1 MDATEGGRRRRAR
14 GEGWGQGQGKAAGV
28 AAGRTP
34 RPLRQ
39 RLPYPRAGGGGRIGR
54 AHRRGRRRAGVC
66 MPSKWRRLLRAGSAT
81 HWKHLQDRH
90 SGRRLVRTVPA
101 KTAPAAPTDPRK
113 QPSQATTDR
122 HWGPLWGY
130 IPTRR
135 RRSGRSPTPQG
146 GAACRFVFGCR
157 TPRAARRRA
166 ASGQLHEGH
175 TPPGAQ
181 GGGSRGSSGGPARRP
196 PPTTRLV
203 AATRGRGGG
212 AGAAAWES
220 RATVNPAHCNY
231 KQKCTEYNASSVDDH
246 AAVGPSPP
254 LPPSLVAPPPTVPC
268 ARRRHAH
275 DAAARGGHSVRLASF
290 MARSNSLSKNSM

>member
-1 MDATEGGRRRRAR
+1 MRLLCTDRLACAAAGATSPSVGYPAVSPPPPPFRRRPPPPSPPTPSAWRAPPRRKRWTRPRAVDDGGRA
-14 GEGWGQGQGKAAGV
+14 GKGWGQGQGKAAGV

-39 RLPYPRAGGGGRIGR
+39 RLPYPRARGGGRIGR

-113 QPSQATTDR
+113 QPCQATTDR

-157 TPRAARRRA
+157 TPRGTATCSQRAAPRGTHPSWSTGGGGPAARR
-166 ASGQLHEGH
+166 EV
-175 TPPGAQ
+175 PPA
-181 GGGSRGSSGGPARRP
+181 ARRP
-196 PPTTRLV
+196 PRV
-203 AATRGRGGG
+203 WSQRCAGGG
-212 AGAAAWES
+212 GGQVP
-220 RATVNPAHCNY
+220 RLGNPA
-231 KQKCTEYNASSVDDH
+231 Q
-246 AAVGPSPP
+246 
-254 LPPSLVAPPPTVPC
+254 L
-268 ARRRHAH
+268 
-275 DAAARGGHSVRLASF
+275 
-290 MARSNSLSKNSM
+290 